1 MPQLAELIIGGMET
15 VTRRPKA
22 ALLTEENRQES
33 AKLKALYNQTPHK
46 LTQAAF
52 GETYGI
58 GNQGAVWQC
67 LNGKG
72 MPISLKAAQGF
83 ARGLNCQVA
92 DFSPRLAAEI
102 EQISRSRT
110 PDEDE
115 YFVMVERADVAFSN
129 GRGKVVFVEGKK
141 APLSFRRDYLRKLG
155 VSEKNAVIVDADGRS
170 NEPTITDGAV
180 LLVNRSAQQIQN
192 GKLYAF
198 RHDNQ
203 LLVKRLHQ
211 QADGTVLAIPDNPDR
226 EEFPEQRYRD
236 DGKDFEL
243 IGRVLWMA
251 AEL

>member
-1 MPQLAELIIGGMET
+1 MEP
-15 VTRRPKA
+15 VKRRTKA
-22 ALLTEENRQES
+22 ALLTDENRQES
-33 AKLKALYNQTPHK
+33 AKLKALYNRTPHK

-52 GETYGI
+52 GETYDI

-83 ARGLNCQVA
+83 ARGLNCQVS

-102 EQISRSRT
+102 EQISKSRT

-115 YFVMVERADVAFSN
+115 HFVMVERADVAFSN
-129 GRGKVVFVEGKK
+129 GRGKVIFEEGAK

-155 VSEKNAVIVDADGRS
+155 ISEKNAVIVDSDGRS
-170 NEPTITDGAV
+170 NEPTIADGAV
-180 LLVNRSAQQIQN
+180 LLVNKTPQQIQN
-192 GKLYAF
+192 GKMYAF
-198 RHDNQ
+198 RYDGQ
-203 LLVKRLHQ
+203 LIVKRLHRID
-211 QADGTVLAIPDNPDR
+211 DGTVLAIPDNPDR
-226 EEFPEQRYRD
+226 EAFPEQRYQD
-236 DGKDFEL
+236 DGQDFEL

>member
-1 MPQLAELIIGGMET
+1 MDMET
-15 VTRRPKA
+15 AKRRPKA
-22 ALLTEENRQES
+22 ALLTDENRQES
-33 AKLKALYNQTPHK
+33 AKLKTLYSQAPHK

-52 GETYGI
+52 GEAYGI

-92 DFSPRLAAEI
+92 DFSPRLAKEI
-102 EQISRSRT
+102 EQISRSRI
-110 PDEDE
+110 PDEDDH
-115 YFVMVERADVAFSN
+115 FAMVKRADVVFSN
-129 GRGKVVFVEGKK
+129 GRGKLIFEEGNK

-155 VSEKNAVIVDADGRS
+155 ISEKNAVVVDSTGRS
-170 NEPTITDGAV
+170 NEPTIADGAV

-192 GKLYAF
+192 GKMYAF
-198 RHDNQ
+198 RYDGQ
-203 LLVKRLHQ
+203 LIVKRLHRI
-211 QADGTVLAIPDNPDR
+211 DDETVLAIPDNPDR
-226 EEFPEQRYRD
+226 EAFPEQRYQD
-236 DGKDFEL
+236 DGQDFEL